1 MIVLSY
7 NVNGVRSAIGKG
19 LLNYLNI
26 EKPDVICLQEIK
38 ATPDQLDESLFDVMD
53 YPFRYWFP
61 AQKKGYSGTAIISK
75 TKPDNI
81 QIGINN
87 DLYDIEGRMVRA
99 DYGDVSVAS
108 LYMPSGSSGEERQ
121 DFKMKFLDYFG
132 AYMESLLKEKP
143 RLVLSGDF
151 NICHQ
156 AIDIH
161 DPKGNAK
168 SSGFLPE
175 ERAWFGEFLKLGFVD
190 SFREMNPSTQKYSW
204 WSFRFNARKN
214 NKGWRIDY
222 NLLSNALIDNLVDAS
237 IDNNAIHSDHCPV
250 IVEF

>member
-1 MIVLSY
+1 MKVLSY

-53 YPFRYWFP
+53 YPYRYWFP

-87 DLYDIEGRMVRA
+87 DLYDIEGRMIRA
-99 DYGDVSVAS
+99 DFGNVSIAS
-108 LYMPSGSSGEERQ
+108 LYMPSGSSGDERQ

-132 AYMESLLKEKP
+132 AYIESLLKENP

-190 SFREMNPSTQKYSW
+190 SFREINPSTQKYSW

>member
-1 MIVLSY
+1 
-7 NVNGVRSAIGKG
+7 
-19 LLNYLNI
+19 
-26 EKPDVICLQEIK
+26 
-38 ATPDQLDESLFDVMD
+38 
-53 YPFRYWFP
+53 
-61 AQKKGYSGTAIISK
+61 
-75 TKPDNI
+75 
-81 QIGINN
+81 
-87 DLYDIEGRMVRA
+87 
-99 DYGDVSVAS
+99 
-108 LYMPSGSSGEERQ
+108 MPSGSSGEERQ

-132 AYMESLLKEKP
+132 AYIESLLKEKP
-143 RLVLSGDF
+143 RLILSGDF

-156 AIDIH
+156 PIDIH

-190 SFREMNPSTQKYSW
+190 SFREINPSTQKYSW

-237 IDNNAIHSDHCPV
+237 IDNQAIHSDHCPI